1 MSSISE
7 FLKDKTVF
15 ITGAT
20 GFLGQPLVEKMLWS
34 SPGVRRIYVLIRPKR
49 QSGGKI
55 VAAAERLQRELFE
68 SSAFDR
74 IRSFY
79 QDRADDFLSEKL
91 AAVAGDISEENL
103 GLDPFQLAQLRREV
117 DIVINSAAVVSFDAP
132 LNEAL
137 ELNVLGA
144 ERVAKFTAA
153 CERAILIHVST
164 AYVCGAA
171 TGDVMETLY
180 HVAGPG
186 EPDFPPR
193 KIKNPQLEIHKI
205 REISES
211 VISDA
216 NSIERKRDFKRALV
230 KRLRRRRNRMRGK
243 RRALLES
250 ITGKWVAAKLSKEG
264 MRWARRRGWNDTYT
278 YTKAIGERVVIDSR
292 GSAPTAIIRPSVIES
307 SLSEP
312 SPGWLDGLRMA
323 DPLIVAIGK
332 GRLRSLP
339 LDPKVNL
346 DLVPVDMVV
355 NALLAAIPETA
366 TSRKIKVYQVATG
379 AVNPINL
386 GTLHELIVEYFQK
399 NPMLNKEG
407 EPIRIRRLR
416 FPNPAAFRLQHRLR
430 AVPLGTAERTLE
442 RWALFDATQK
452 VRRRIAATRVA
463 YEKLY
468 YYGEIYEPYLN
479 LNCRFQVD
487 ETLRLSAKLSE
498 QEKREFNFDVSRLNW
513 RHYIQNVHIPGV
525 KKYILKLEGTGTLEV
540 AEEEAM
546 RREAFTIHELLDR
559 AAARFP
565 ERTALQ
571 VKRGKEWARF
581 TYAEVRSQAR
591 DVGKKL
597 LSVGLKKGDRVVL
610 FSENQPEWGI
620 CYLGAASAG
629 IVVVPLDAQSWHRE
643 VWSVADWTQA
653 KALLVSENCLDK
665 FPEAGLLENEA
676 LEAPRLVLNVNRLC
690 NPFDRPDLPR
700 STRPAGDHH
709 ATEGDW
715 PSVEPD
721 DVASIIFTT
730 GTAADPRGA
739 VHTHRN
745 FLNNLYGVNHYL
757 AVTPDD
763 QFLSVLPLYHALE
776 FSCGFLMVIYG
787 GATVSYAH
795 SLKPK
800 NLLETMRETGTTCML
815 GVPTL
820 YALIRDDLE
829 RRILKS
835 SKSTFKSNWAETS
848 KNFSRSVEKRFG
860 KNIGRRV
867 FARIHEEFGGRI
879 RVFVSGG
886 SALGEELYRDFLA
899 FGVPIYEGYGL
910 TETAPVL
917 TVNPL
922 HRSREGSAGK
932 PIPGVELRLYH
943 PDHNGIGEIIVRTPS
958 LMKEYFRNE
967 AATSQVMKDGWFHT
981 GDLGWVDADGYV
993 YISGRIKDVIVTG
1006 AGKNVYPTDLEA
1018 IYRTLPGVRDICV
1031 LGIKSGLTEDV
1042 HAVIVP
1048 QADALEEATDD
1059 GVKKVV
1065 QKQIQTLARE
1075 LPSYHRLQA
1084 IHMWSD
1090 PLPRDACGKLQ
1101 RSQIRAELARQINGR
1116 DGRPE
1121 TGGSLPRRVREA
1133 SQEDAIYEEL
1143 SRLSGEP
1150 IEEINEES
1158 NLYSDLGLDSLM
1170 AMELLLFLEHRLQTA
1185 VDDSRIG
1192 CIQSVGD
1199 LLQELRRTGASASN
1213 EQQQPDA
1220 PRSTLPLISRP
1231 LSDRLLLGA
1240 SFLFLSLVYRFYF
1253 GFQVRNGAALEKSP
1267 KGFIV
1272 AANHSSH
1279 ADTGA
1284 MIAAFCRALGFR
1296 AARMLHV
1303 AGARDYFFN
1312 TSLKSRIFSNCLNVV
1327 PLEREEVSL
1336 AGLRTVKRI
1345 LEQGE
1350 PVLIFPEGTRSRTGS
1365 LQKFKPGI
1373 GLLALE
1379 FNVPILPACIR
1390 GTFQALP
1397 PGARFPRP
1405 RRISVEF
1412 GEWVSP
1418 ERYAGSEQTGNRDGA
1433 YRRIARDVRESVQKM
1448 LERGQ

>member
-1 MSSISE
+1 MSSISD

-20 GFLGQPLVEKMLWS
+20 GFLGQPLVEKILWS
-34 SPGVRRIYVLIRPKR
+34 TPGVRRVYVLIRPKR
-49 QSGGKI
+49 QFGGKT
-55 VAAAERLQRELFE
+55 VTAPERLRRELYE

-91 AAVAGDISEENL
+91 IAVAGDISEENL
-103 GLDPFQLAQLRREV
+103 GLQPTELERLGKEV

-137 ELNVLGA
+137 KLNVIGA
-144 ERVAKFTAA
+144 GTVAKFAAA
-153 CERAILIHVST
+153 CDHAILIHVST

-171 TGDVMETLY
+171 TGDVTEELY
-180 HVAGPG
+180 HIAGPG

-193 KIKNPQLEIHKI
+193 KIKNPELEIQKI
-205 REISES
+205 REISDA

-216 NSIERKRDFKRALV
+216 SSRERKRDFKRALV
-230 KRLRRRRNRMRGK
+230 KRLRRRKNRMRGK

-250 ITGKWVAAKLSKEG
+250 ITAKWIASKLSKEG

-278 YTKAIGERVVIDSR
+278 YTKALGERVVVDSR
-292 GSAPTAIIRPSVIES
+292 GATPTAIIRPSIIES

-355 NALLAAIPETA
+355 NALLAAIPEAA
-366 TSRKIKVYQVATG
+366 TSREVKVYQVATG

-386 GTLHELIVEYFQK
+386 GTLHDLIFEYFRR
-399 NPMLNKEG
+399 NPMPNKEG

-416 FPNPAAFRLQHRLR
+416 FPNPTAFRLQHRLR

-442 RWALFDATQK
+442 RLALFDATQK
-452 VRRRIAATRVA
+452 VRHRIAATRVA

-479 LNCRFQVD
+479 LNCRFRVD
-487 ETLRLSAKLSE
+487 ETLKLSGKLTD

-525 KKYILKLEGTGTLEV
+525 KKYILKMEGTGTLEV
-540 AEEEAM
+540 AEEEAL
-546 RREAFTIHELLDR
+546 RQEAFTINELLDR
-559 AAARFP
+559 AVARFP

-571 VKRGKEWARF
+571 VKRGQKWARF
-581 TYAEVRSQAR
+581 TYSEVQSRAR
-591 DVGKKL
+591 EVGKRL
-597 LSVGLKKGDRVVL
+597 LSYGLRKGDRVVL

-643 VWSVADWTQA
+643 VWSVARWTEA
-653 KALLVSENCLDK
+653 KALLVSENCLNRL
-665 FPEAGLLENEA
+665 PEPGLLENEA
-676 LEAPRLVLNVNRLC
+676 LETPRLVLDVNRLC
-690 NPFDRPDLPR
+690 NPFDLPNLQR
-700 STRPAGDHH
+700 STMTTGD
-709 ATEGDW
+709 AAPTEGDW
-715 PSVEPD
+715 PTVEPD

-757 AVTPDD
+757 AVTPED

-776 FSCGFLMVIYG
+776 FSCGFLMAIYG

-820 YALIRDDLE
+820 FALLRDDLE

-835 SKSTFKSNWAETS
+835 SKSNFKSNWTETS

-860 KNIGRRV
+860 RNIGRRV

-886 SALGEELYRDFLA
+886 SALGEELYRDFRA

-943 PDHNGIGEIIVRTPS
+943 PDQNGIGEIIVRTPS

-967 AATSQVMKDGWFHT
+967 EATSQVMKDGWFHT
-981 GDLGWVDADGYV
+981 GDLGWIDADGYV
-993 YISGRIKDVIVTG
+993 YITGRIKDVIVTG

-1018 IYRTLPGVRDICV
+1018 IYRSLPGVRDICV
-1031 LGIKSGLTEDV
+1031 MGIKSGLTEDV

-1048 QADALEEATDD
+1048 QPEALEEGAGD
-1059 GVKKVV
+1059 GVKKAI
-1065 QKQIQTLARE
+1065 QKQINELARE
-1075 LPSYHRLQA
+1075 LPTYHRLQA
-1084 IHMWSD
+1084 IHLWSD
-1090 PLPRDACGKLQ
+1090 ELPKDTGGKLH
-1101 RSQIRAELARQINGR
+1101 RSQIRAELERQLNGK

-1121 TGGSLPRRVREA
+1121 SGGGLPRRVREA
-1133 SQEDAIYEEL
+1133 SQEDAIFEEL

-1158 NLYSDLGLDSLM
+1158 NLYTDLGLDSLM
-1170 AMELLLFLEHRLQTA
+1170 AMELLLFLEHRLQIT

-1192 CIQSVGD
+1192 AIQSVGD
-1199 LLQELRRTGASASN
+1199 LLQEMRRVGASAPRKPQS
-1213 EQQQPDA
+1213 PA
-1220 PRSTLPLISRP
+1220 PPRSTLPLSARP
-1231 LSDRLLLGA
+1231 YSDRLLLAA
-1240 SFLFLSLVYRFYF
+1240 SFLFLSLFYRSYF
-1253 GFQVRNGAALEKSP
+1253 GFQVRNGAVLKRAP
-1267 KGFIV
+1267 MGFIV

-1284 MIAAFCRALGFR
+1284 MIAAFCQAVGVRD
-1296 AARMLHV
+1296 ARKLHV

-1390 GTFQALP
+1390 GTFQAFP
-1397 PGARFPRP
+1397 PGSLFPRP
-1405 RRISVEF
+1405 RRVSVEF
-1412 GEWVSP
+1412 GKWVSP
-1418 ERYAGSEQTGNRDGA
+1418 ERYGGPDQTENRDGA
-1433 YRRIARDVRESVQKM
+1433 YRRIARDVRASVQEM
-1448 LERGQ
+1448 LERGE